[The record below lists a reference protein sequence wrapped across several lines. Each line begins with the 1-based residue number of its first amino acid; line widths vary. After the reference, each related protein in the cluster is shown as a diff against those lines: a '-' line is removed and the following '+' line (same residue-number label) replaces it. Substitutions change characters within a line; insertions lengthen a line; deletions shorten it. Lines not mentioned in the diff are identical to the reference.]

1 MDVLANELFVSALTG
16 HVAAMASEEE
26 EAVISGAANRK
37 YEVAFDPLD
46 GSSNLVGLGLGLGL
60 GQGIPR

>member
-26 EAVISGAANRK
+26 EAVIAIA
-37 YEVAFDPLD
+37 ETAFVASRMPVILSLD
-46 GSSNLVGLGLGLGL
+46 
-60 GQGIPR
+60 

>member
-26 EAVISGAANRK
+26 EAVISW
-37 YEVAFDPLD
+37 
-46 GSSNLVGLGLGLGL
+46 LGLGFGSRNPNPNLTL
-60 GQGIPR
+60 TLALTR